1 RTSWS
6 WEATS
11 VGASNR
17 GASEHGGKAMNGR
30 READQAL
37 PDTVRQAAPDICFNI
52 AEGLRG
58 DARESQVPALPAW
71 AAVPVGAE

>member
-1 RTSWS
+1 
-6 WEATS
+6 
-11 VGASNR
+11 
-17 GASEHGGKAMNGR
+17 MNGR

-37 PDTVRQAAPDICFNI
+37 PDTVRQTAPDICFNI